1 MSDSIEELATQLD
14 EFASE
19 QDAKSEASLP
29 AYSAGYRNEA
39 KLIRAAALKLRECRE
54 ALEPFASDSVWL
66 FRDRIT
72 DDDLRRAAKALEA
85 K

>member
-1 MSDSIEELATQLD
+1 MSDSIEELATTLD
-14 EFASE
+14 DHAREFAECGWST
-19 QDAKSEASLP
+19 EAADL
-29 AYSAGYRNEA
+29 
-39 KLIRAAALKLRECRE
+39 RAAALKLRECRE